1 MIFVLKSVCKLGKER
16 MITYWQQENGF
27 FVKKDRDSI
36 NPEERL
42 WVDARNVTSKEISI
56 LEQNYSLDHD
66 HVVDSLD
73 PDELPRIEQ
82 GEGYV
87 LTIMR
92 LPVYLP
98 NSEVRYHTA
107 PMGAIIFSNTIITM
121 CWTDCEVL
129 KDLSANRIKDLNIS
143 DFPAFITRILSRADT
158 MFLRYLKEINR
169 RTNSIQQELQE
180 SIENNELIQLFNLEK
195 SLMYFTSSL
204 KSNQLLL
211 EKIRKTKIIKFD
223 EEDQDWLDDVEVDNR
238 QAMEM
243 ASTYSQT
250 ISGTMDAFASVIS
263 NNMNMAMKQLTV
275 FSIALMLISFI
286 TSFWGMN
293 IRLPWSQSDSWTGFI
308 IISIGCAV
316 LATGSFFLITFM
328 SRIQKKLR
336 QRKNRKQ
343 L

>member
-1 MIFVLKSVCKLGKER
+1 
-16 MITYWQQENGF
+16 MITYWQQENGL
-27 FVKKDRDSI
+27 FVKKDRD
-36 NPEERL
+36 NLNLNERV

-56 LEQNYSLDHD
+56 LEKTYNLDHD

-92 LPVYLP
+92 LPVFLP

-107 PMGAIIFSNTIITM
+107 PMGAIIFQNTIITL

-129 KDLSANRIKDLNIS
+129 KDLSANRIKDLNIA

-169 RTNSIQQELQE
+169 STNSIQQELQE

-223 EEDQDWLDDVEVDNR
+223 EEDQDWLDDVEIDNR

-243 ASTYSQT
+243 ANTYSQT
-250 ISGTMDAFASVIS
+250 ITGTMDAFASVIS
-263 NNMNMAMKQLTV
+263 NNMNVAMKQLTV

-293 IRLPWSQSDSWTGFI
+293 IRLPWSKSDSWTGFI
-308 IISIGCAV
+308 VICIGCFVIATSSFV
-316 LATGSFFLITFM
+316 LINFM
-328 SRIQKKLR
+328 TKIKKKIR
-336 QRKNRKQ
+336 RWKNK
-343 L
+343 

>member
-1 MIFVLKSVCKLGKER
+1 
-16 MITYWQQENGF
+16 MITYWQQENGL
-27 FVKKDRDSI
+27 FVKKDR
-36 NPEERL
+36 NNLNLNERV

-56 LEQNYSLDHD
+56 LEKTYNLDHD

-92 LPVYLP
+92 LPVFLP
-98 NSEVRYHTA
+98 NSEVSYHTA
-107 PMGAIIFSNTIITM
+107 PMGAIIFQNTIITL

-129 KDLSANRIKDLNIS
+129 KDLSANRIKDLNIA

-169 RTNSIQQELQE
+169 STNSIQQELQE

-223 EEDQDWLDDVEVDNR
+223 EEDQDWLDDVEIDNR

-243 ASTYSQT
+243 ANTYSQT
-250 ISGTMDAFASVIS
+250 ITGTMDAFASVIS
-263 NNMNMAMKQLTV
+263 NNMNAAMKQLTV

-293 IRLPWSQSDSWTGFI
+293 IRLPWSKSDSWTGFI
-308 IISIGCAV
+308 VICIGCFV
-316 LATGSFFLITFM
+316 IATSSFILINFM
-328 SRIQKKLR
+328 TKIKKKIR
-336 QRKNRKQ
+336 RWKNK
-343 L
+343 

>member
-1 MIFVLKSVCKLGKER
+1 MIN
-16 MITYWQQENGF
+16 YWQQKNGI
-27 FVKKDRDSI
+27 FVKKDKDKI
-36 NPEERL
+36 DPEKRL
-42 WVDARNVTSKEISI
+42 WVDARNVTSKEIAV
-56 LEQNYSLDHD
+56 LEADYTLDHD

-73 PDELPRIEQ
+73 PDELSRIEQ
-82 GEGYV
+82 GDGYV

-92 LPVYLP
+92 LPVYMP
-98 NSEVRYHTA
+98 NAEVHYHTA
-107 PMGAIIFSNTIITM
+107 PMGAIIFPDTIITM

-129 KDLSANRIKDLNIS
+129 KDLCANRIKDLTIS

-169 RTNSIQQELQE
+169 RTNSIQEELQE

-223 EEDQDWLDDVEVDNR
+223 ADDQDWLDDVEVDNR

-243 ASTYSQT
+243 ANTYSQT

-263 NNMNMAMKQLTV
+263 NNMNIVMKQLTV

-293 IRLPWSQSDSWTGFI
+293 IRLPWTKDDGWTGFI
-308 IISIGCAV
+308 VISIGCAV
-316 LATGSFFLITFM
+316 LATGAFVIMTFM
-328 SRIQKKLR
+328 SKIQKKFR
-336 QRKNRKQ
+336 QLKNRKR
-343 L
+343 

>member
-1 MIFVLKSVCKLGKER
+1 

-27 FVKKDRDSI
+27 FVKKDKESI

-42 WVDARNVTSKEISI
+42 WVDARNVTSKEIAI
-56 LEQNYSLDHD
+56 LETDYNLDHD

-73 PDELPRIEQ
+73 PDELSRIEQ

-98 NSEVRYHTA
+98 NSEVHYHTA
-107 PMGAIIFSNTIITM
+107 PMGAIIFQNTIITM

-211 EKIRKTKIIKFD
+211 EKIRKTRIIKFD

-243 ASTYSQT
+243 ANTYSQT

-263 NNMNMAMKQLTV
+263 NNMNMVMKQMTV

-293 IRLPWSQSDSWTGFI
+293 IRLPWSKDESWVGFTV
-308 IISIGCAV
+308 ISIGCAV
-316 LATGSFFLITFM
+316 LAVGSFLLMTYM
-328 SRIQKKLR
+328 TKIQKKLR
-336 QRKNRKQ
+336 QRKNKRR
-343 L
+343 